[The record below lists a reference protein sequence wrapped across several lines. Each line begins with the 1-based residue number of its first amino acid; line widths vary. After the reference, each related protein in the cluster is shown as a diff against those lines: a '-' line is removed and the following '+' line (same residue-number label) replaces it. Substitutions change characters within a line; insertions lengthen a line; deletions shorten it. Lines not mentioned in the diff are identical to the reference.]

1 MTYYEILGVESSAA
15 VEEIRTAYRKL
26 AQENHPD
33 KGGDA
38 EKFTEIQKAYDVLS
52 SSEKRAI
59 YDKTGYFSEAGIDEN
74 LMILRE
80 IVGMVLAIINDNPA
94 IDVSKVSLIDLTLS
108 LINNKQSSLRGESGK
123 LAERVR
129 KYGQA
134 IERFRTRDVS
144 KPNLVGQMIA
154 HEMKKL
160 EAKIVE
166 IEGVVETGNKMK
178 ECLNEYQY
186 EFEQMMH
193 SGLFLHLS

>member
-108 LINNKQSSLRGESGK
+108 LINNKQSSLRDESGK

-178 ECLNEYQY
+178 ECLKEYQY

>member
-178 ECLNEYQY
+178 ECLKEYQY